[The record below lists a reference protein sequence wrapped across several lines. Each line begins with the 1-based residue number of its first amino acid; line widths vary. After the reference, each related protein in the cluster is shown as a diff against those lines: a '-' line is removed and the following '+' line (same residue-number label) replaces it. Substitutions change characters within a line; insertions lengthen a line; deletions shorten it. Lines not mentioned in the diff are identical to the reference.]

1 MNPKVKSI
9 SSYKD
14 SKREFSQNHL
24 VLKEPITFLT
34 KKEAFYTFKKLEKEW
49 KGSVDVKGSSWDH
62 RCPLGTFI
70 FKSGEIK

>member
-24 VLKEPITFLT
+24 VLKEPITFQR
-34 KKEAFYTFKKLEKEW
+34 KKLFTLLRSLKRNEKVPW
-49 KGSVDVKGSSWDH
+49 MLKVLH
-62 RCPLGTFI
+62 GTI
-70 FKSGEIK
+70 DAQ